1 MFKCRW
7 LFKVHETLL
16 TESIVCC
23 ISFVFVH
30 HWIHLQPASHRA
42 PFDAVKEST
51 MKYARNTWIE
61 LYDDDEFENYLLELY
76 QKCGLPKKEG

>member
-30 HWIHLQPASHRA
+30 HWIHLLHTNHRA
-42 PFDAVKEST
+42 PFDAVEVKP
-51 MKYARNTWIE
+51 KYTFEE
-61 LYDDDEFENYLLELY
+61 LAAKLALPFMTLLDLFL
-76 QKCGLPKKEG
+76 G